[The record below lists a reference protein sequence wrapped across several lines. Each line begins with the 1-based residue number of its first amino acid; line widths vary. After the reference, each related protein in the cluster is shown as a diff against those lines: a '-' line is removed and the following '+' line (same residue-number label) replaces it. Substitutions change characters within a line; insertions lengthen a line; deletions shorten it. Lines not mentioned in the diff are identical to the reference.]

1 MFSNARPSLVC
12 APSSTRSRGLARTL
26 TQGRASAVGALLLGA
41 LALGCGDDD
50 GSKDAGTSPGGD
62 GSVQT
67 DLRTYNGTLVPILAV
82 DTSAPVAVPHFI
94 ELLDNTTGQ
103 PLVPPVSTMTVAGTG
118 AISIT
123 GPKGQHI
130 MYVHGTGT
138 GSDGTTDTVLLN
150 ADVDIH
156 DPLIRIST
164 AGLGP
169 LAGQTGGFT
178 DRPDR
183 AALTGAVYWLVDNKR
198 MGTIGCAKVYI
209 DGLTAPD
216 ADSDQ
221 RYTGPSGLPVPLA
234 MQSQTLRTGVFYF
247 ANIKPGS
254 HTMKVSLDDGKTFI
268 GEETKFY
275 IPFVR
280 SQAKSDTK
288 TVLAQLAYYVKGS
301 ANPTPK
307 ECPQ

>member
-1 MFSNARPSLVC
+1 L
-12 APSSTRSRGLARTL
+12 
-26 TQGRASAVGALLLGA
+26 
-41 LALGCGDDD
+41 
-50 GSKDAGTSPGGD
+50 
-62 GSVQT
+62 
-67 DLRTYNGTLVPILAV
+67 
-82 DTSAPVAVPHFI
+82 
-94 ELLDNTTGQ
+94 
-103 PLVPPVSTMTVAGTG
+103 
-118 AISIT
+118 T
-123 GPKGQHI
+123 GPRGQHI

-198 MGTIGCAKVYI
+198 MGTIGCAKVYL
-209 DGLTAPD
+209 DGLTGPD
-216 ADSDQ
+216 ADSEQ
-221 RYTGPSGLPVPLA
+221 RYTGSSGLPVTLD
-234 MQSQTLRTGVFYF
+234 MQSQTLKTGVFYF
-247 ANIKPGS
+247 ANIKPGA

-275 IPFVR
+275 IPFAR
-280 SQAKSDTK
+280 TEAKSDTK
-288 TVLAQLAYYVKGS
+288 TVLAQLAFYVKGPS
-301 ANPTPK
+301 NPTPST
-307 ECPQ
+307 CAQ